1 MSILD
6 TMGRTETRIGLAP
19 VAADEPIRD
28 REQDLLGR
36 TRLAELIALQ
46 AVSPAP
52 DAGLVIAVTGAW
64 GVGKTSLLNLTE
76 EALREHRNALAIR
89 FNPWLS
95 AGADLLPARFLMTL
109 AHEFTR
115 LGAPSSVVDAVTG
128 YAQSLADHIPANG
141 NGNGHARGVGDVV
154 AQVQASSV
162 SGTRVT
168 ETPRD
173 RLARHLRPFPG
184 RFVVFIDDV
193 DRLEPDQLRAVIRLV
208 KLVGDLPRIT
218 YVLAFS
224 RERVEGALGAGA
236 DPALGRGYMEKI
248 VQIEHHLSG
257 ASSDRLLDITMVE
270 LRASL
275 RDITD
280 LDDDV
285 LDSDELL
292 TPGVEQLLG
301 SLRQGRRWINAAT
314 GAVWLHGH
322 EIAVEDLLALEALRI
337 CEPDVHARLPELAPV
352 LTGSRPGRFERPAT
366 TPSGDADAVQAML
379 AHARNPAATR
389 TVLTELFP
397 DAGPLLDPDAT
408 ERPWPPI
415 TPPGD
420 EARIA
425 DPALLALYLQG
436 N

>member
-1 MSILD
+1 M
-6 TMGRTETRIGLAP
+6 
-19 VAADEPIRD
+19 AADEPIRD

-52 DAGLVIAVTGAW
+52 DAGMVIAVTGAW

-76 EALREHRNALAIR
+76 EALREHKNALAIR

-95 AGADLLPARFLMTL
+95 SGADLLPARFLMTL

-115 LGAPSSVVDAVTG
+115 LGAPSAVVDAVTG
-128 YAQSLADHIPANG
+128 YAQSLTDHVPVNG
-141 NGNGHARGVGDVV
+141 NGNGHGPARGVGDVV

-162 SGTRVT
+162 SGTRVS

-193 DRLEPDQLRAVIRLV
+193 DRLEADQLRAVIRLV
-208 KLVGDLPRIT
+208 KLIGDLPRIT

-224 RERVEGALGAGA
+224 RERVEAALGAGA

-248 VQIEHHLSG
+248 VQIEHHLSAG
-257 ASSDRLLDITMVE
+257 SSDRLLDITMVE

-280 LDDDV
+280 LEDDV

-337 CEPDVHARLPELAPV
+337 CEPDVHARLPELAAT
-352 LTGSRPGRFERPAT
+352 LTGSRPGRFERPAAAPGAEWNT
-366 TPSGDADAVQAML
+366 VQAML
-379 AHARNPAATR
+379 AQARNPAATR

-397 DAGPLLDPDAT
+397 DAAPLLDPEAT
-408 ERPWPPI
+408 DRPWRPI

>member
-1 MSILD
+1 
-6 TMGRTETRIGLAP
+6 MGGTETRIGLAP

-28 REQDLLGR
+28 REHDLLGR

-52 DAGLVIAVTGAW
+52 DAGMVIAVTGAW

-76 EALREHRNALAIR
+76 EALREHKNALAIR

-95 AGADLLPARFLMTL
+95 SGADLLPARFLMTL

-115 LGAPSSVVDAVTG
+115 LGAPSAVVDAVTG
-128 YAQSLADHIPANG
+128 YAQSLTDHVPVNG
-141 NGNGHARGVGDVV
+141 NGNGHGPARGVGDVV

-162 SGTRVT
+162 RGTRVS

-193 DRLEPDQLRAVIRLV
+193 DRLEADQLRAVIRLV
-208 KLVGDLPRIT
+208 KLIGDLPRIT

-224 RERVEGALGAGA
+224 RERVEAALGAGA

-248 VQIEHHLSG
+248 VQIEHHLSAG
-257 ASSDRLLDITMVE
+257 SSDRLLDITMVE

-337 CEPDVHARLPELAPV
+337 CEPDVHARLPELAAT
-352 LTGSRPGRFERPAT
+352 LTGSRPGRFERPAAA
-366 TPSGDADAVQAML
+366 PSAEWDAVQAML
-379 AHARNPAATR
+379 AQARNPAGTR

-397 DAGPLLDPDAT
+397 DAAPLLDPDAT
-408 ERPWPPI
+408 DRPWRPI
-415 TPPGD
+415 TPPAD